1 MFIPSI
7 SICTNS
13 YKRANFFPNYYI
25 WFDSLYPIHDLYW
38 LLNSYLNI
46 LNLRKVKYWKCSIYT
61 LLKKTIAKI
70 RLKVFFI
77 LILQGCKRKSTV
89 PSKREISMSTD
100 LDQTDKVSTKILRK
114 KCCAIRWFVFAS
126 FLTVKRFR
134 KNLKS

>member
-1 MFIPSI
+1 MFISSI

-25 WFDSLYPIHDLYW
+25 WFDSLYPIHNLYW

-89 PSKREISMSTD
+89 PSKRKISMSTVYIQAQ
-100 LDQTDKVSTKILRK
+100 LENLIWWILRSMLDLLYLL
-114 KCCAIRWFVFAS
+114 ILR
-126 FLTVKRFR
+126 LI
-134 KNLKS
+134 